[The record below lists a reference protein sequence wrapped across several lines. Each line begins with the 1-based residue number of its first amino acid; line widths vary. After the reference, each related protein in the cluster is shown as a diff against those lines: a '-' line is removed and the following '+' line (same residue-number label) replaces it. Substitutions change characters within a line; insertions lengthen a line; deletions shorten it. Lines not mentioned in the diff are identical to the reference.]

1 MTLESKMDYLKQV
14 YRLDKIVKTKMN
26 EVKELSELATSI
38 SSLDYTKEK
47 VDVSKGDGAKFEDII
62 IKICDTEKEIKREV
76 DILINL
82 KKDIDRKI
90 DTIKDVDERLLLR
103 LRYINDYKWEDI
115 CEEMNISNSQ
125 IHRVHLRALKKLK
138 I

>member
-1 MTLESKMDYLKQV
+1 MTLESKKDYLKQV

-76 DILINL
+76 DIL